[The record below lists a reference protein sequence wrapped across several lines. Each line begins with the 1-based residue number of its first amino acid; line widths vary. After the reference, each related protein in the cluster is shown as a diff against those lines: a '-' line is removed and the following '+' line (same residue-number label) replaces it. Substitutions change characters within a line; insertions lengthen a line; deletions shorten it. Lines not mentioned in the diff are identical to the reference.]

1 MIHGLRPLVIVW
13 LGQLVSLIGSGIT
26 GFALGIWVYQRTGS
40 ATQFAFIAFC
50 SVLPSVL
57 LSLPAGALVDRWNH
71 RWVLICSGIG
81 GALNTLAL
89 ALLAGAGWLH
99 VWHIYVFAAIGSLV
113 IAVQW
118 PAYVAA
124 TTALVPK
131 QHLGRAGG
139 MLQMGQAIAQLAAPG
154 LGSMLLEVIHLQGV
168 VLLELTA
175 YLFALAALLGVR
187 FPKTEAIP
195 SKKPEKDSL
204 LGEIAYG
211 WTYLTSQPGLLR
223 LLMFFAINNFLSGIV
238 GVLFGP
244 LVLSFASPIA
254 FGILMSMAGVGTLI
268 SSLVMSIWGG
278 PERRMHAVFSAMFL
292 SGLCILVTGLGN
304 SVPILAV
311 TILLFF
317 FGTSVL
323 NICTQVIFQ
332 NKVAP
337 YVQGRIFAIR
347 GAVTSASLPL
357 AYLVAG
363 PLADFVFKPLMAPD
377 GLLAGSLGRFIGV
390 GPGRGIGLMFMIVG
404 TLTIIMT
411 VIAYR
416 HPHLRLLEDELP
428 DAIPNDSRFAESA
441 SRPLLPPAKG
451 STEANATRR
460 LVFPGA
466 ALVVTLGL
474 FGYFIATGTRRT
486 NAPAKPASEEVE
498 NAPPTLASGTAAST
512 PQASSKS
519 TGDFATQAGWV
530 RNLSAEFNGSGGDAG
545 RMLVAAKRFEPQE
558 TMPLAKGLETIGSV
572 PPAQFP
578 EFAVAAGIGSGPA
591 GIGTTLSTTLASAV
605 PSKEQAAASVEA
617 ALQSLTIEF
626 PARSARIPLRGKHIM
641 RQAADMIGQL
651 PAGTVVE
658 LTGYPDRRGTFAAKK
673 KLSERRAQSVYRA
686 FVRAGVR
693 PEMLRPDGSASL
705 VTSAAS
711 AAKGRSLSA
720 EMQRNDR
727 RVELRAIQ
735 RQQ

>member
-1 MIHGLRPLVIVW
+1 MIYGLLPLVILW
-13 LGQLVSLIGSGIT
+13 LGQMVSLIGSGVT

-57 LSLPAGALVDRWNH
+57 LSLPVGALVDRWNH
-71 RWVLICSGIG
+71 RWVIICSEIG

-89 ALLAGAGWLH
+89 ALLAGAGWLD
-99 VWHIYVFAAIGSLV
+99 VWHIYVFAGISSIL
-113 IAVQW
+113 IAFQW

-124 TTALVPK
+124 TTVLVPK
-131 QHLGRAGG
+131 HHLGRAGG
-139 MLQMGQAIAQLAAPG
+139 MLQIGQAVAQLAAPG
-154 LGSMLLEVIHLQGV
+154 LGGVLLEIIHLQGV
-168 VLLELTA
+168 ILLELTT

-187 FPKTEAIP
+187 FPYTKTIP
-195 SKKPEKDSL
+195 STKPGKDSL
-204 LGEIAYG
+204 LDEIAYG
-211 WTYLTSQPGLLR
+211 WTYLTSQPGLLQ

-254 FGILMSMAGVGTLI
+254 LGVLLSMAGVGTLI

-278 PERRMHAVFSAMFL
+278 PERRMRAVFSAMFL

-304 SVPILAV
+304 FVPILAV

-323 NICTQVIFQ
+323 NISTQVIFQ
-332 NKVAP
+332 KKVAP

-377 GLLAGSLGRFIGV
+377 GLLAGSLGQLIGV

-404 TLTIIMT
+404 TLTVIMT

-416 HPHLRLLEDELP
+416 RPHLRLLEDELP

-441 SRPLLPPAKG
+441 SRPSMPPAKG
-451 STEANATRR
+451 STEADATRR
-460 LVFPGA
+460 LVFSGA
-466 ALVVTLGL
+466 AMVVTLGL
-474 FGYFIATGTRRT
+474 FGYFIVTGTRGT
-486 NAPAKPASEEVE
+486 YTPAKPAPEKAE
-498 NAPPTLASGTAAST
+498 NAPPALASGTAAST

-519 TGDFATQAGWV
+519 IADFATQAGWV
-530 RNLSAEFNGSGGDAG
+530 RNLSTEFNGSGGDAG
-545 RMLVAAKRFEPQE
+545 QMLVAAKRFEPQE
-558 TMPLAKGLETIGSV
+558 TMPLAKGLETIGLV

-578 EFAVAAGIGSGPA
+578 EFAVTGVIGSGPA
-591 GIGTTLSTTLASAV
+591 GIGTTLSTTLAPTA

-626 PARSARIPLRGKHIM
+626 PARSARIPPRGKHVV

-658 LTGYPDRRGTFAAKK
+658 LTGYPDRRGTVAAKK
-673 KLSERRAQSVYRA
+673 KLSERRAQYVYRA
-686 FVRAGVR
+686 FVRAGVK
-693 PEMLRPDGSASL
+693 PEMLRPEGTASL
-705 VTSAAS
+705 AAS
-711 AAKGRSLSA
+711 AAKGRSTSA

-727 RVELRAIQ
+727 RVEFRAIQ